1 MAKYAWAAEL
11 LNLNTMKIDFENA
24 AKRHYRDGELLYA
37 HSYWANADQLYGL
50 SSECI
55 LKRIIAGLDPSSI
68 DPTTG
73 DFSNKKHRKHFDNHD
88 SSKDLWNYF
97 SITFAGRLAQH
108 SLPSVNGF
116 GNWDIFQRYVH
127 ESYIDQHRAD
137 SHRLTTITL
146 HEFFDNLFASGV
158 IQ

>member
-1 MAKYAWAAEL
+1 
-11 LNLNTMKIDFENA
+11 MKIDFKNA
-24 AKRHYRDGELLYA
+24 AERHYRDGELLYR

-55 LKRIIAGLDPSSI
+55 LKRIIVGLDSNSVNQV
-68 DPTTG
+68 TG
-73 DFSNKKHRKHFDNHD
+73 DFTDRNHRKHFDNKNN
-88 SSKDLWNYF
+88 SKDLWSYF

-108 SLPSVNGF
+108 SLPSVNRF
-116 GNWDIFQRYVH
+116 SDWDIFQRYIH

-137 SHRLTTITL
+137 SHRLATKAL
-146 HEFFDNLFASGV
+146 QNLLQELFIDGV

>member
-1 MAKYAWAAEL
+1 MAKSVWAAGL
-11 LNLNTMKIDFENA
+11 LSLNIMKIDFENA

-50 SSECI
+50 SAECI
-55 LKRIIAGLDPSSI
+55 LKRIIVGLDPSSVNQA
-68 DPTTG
+68 TG
-73 DFSNKKHRKHFDNHD
+73 DFTDQNHKKHLNKNNTNG
-88 SSKDLWNYF
+88 LWNYF

-137 SHRLTTITL
+137 SHRLATITL
-146 HEFFDNLFASGV
+146 HEFFDNLFANGM